1 MQIPIDQRS
10 ILRHGSLMKKLILP
24 PAIALVLSGCAGL
37 DMPQLMPMPSNPDAT
52 ASSPTVGTPPPPPA
66 DADSAEEFDTA
77 SLEDRQDAVV
87 SAPLGD
93 GAIGKTVATLG
104 DVVDPG
110 FWMETPLVSA
120 PKEGRVKSAVTGR
133 TVKVTLRPI
142 SGPAGAGSRISLS
155 AIRLLD
161 LPLAGLHELEVYNL

>member
-1 MQIPIDQRS
+1 
-10 ILRHGSLMKKLILP
+10 MKKLILP
-24 PAIALVLSGCAGL
+24 PAIALILSGCAGF
-37 DMPQLMPMPSNPDAT
+37 DMPQILPMPSNPDANTSRPT
-52 ASSPTVGTPPPPPA
+52 ASAPPPPA
-66 DADSAEEFDTA
+66 NADSAEEFDTT

-87 SAPLGD
+87 SAPLGA

-104 DVVDPG
+104 DVADAG

-142 SGPAGAGSRISLS
+142 SGPAGAGSRLSLS
-155 AIRLLD
+155 ALRLLD